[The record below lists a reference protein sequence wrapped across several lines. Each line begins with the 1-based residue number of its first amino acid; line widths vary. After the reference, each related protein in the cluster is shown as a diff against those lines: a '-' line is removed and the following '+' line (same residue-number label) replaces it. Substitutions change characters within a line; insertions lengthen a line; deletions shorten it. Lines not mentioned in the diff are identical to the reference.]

1 MHHTQGYEK
10 NCTWEEYFL
19 WQKLSRNNKIR
30 TQIQPT
36 NKQRKVQL
44 QLSSS
49 AKQNN
54 KFPDI
59 ELHPKKK
66 KKKKKSVFGTGEREI
81 TGVLNSVKDPN

>member
-1 MHHTQGYEK
+1 MHHIQGCGK
-10 NCTWEEYFL
+10 KCTWEEYFL

-36 NKQRKVQL
+36 NKQTNKGSASA
-44 QLSSS
+44 SSS

-59 ELHPKKK
+59 ELHPDKKK
-66 KKKKKSVFGTGEREI
+66 
-81 TGVLNSVKDPN
+81 